1 MALNKDREVYYS
13 SPRTKFY
20 IVRHDLLLKI
30 RDPPLTDKKYAIIQ
44 LNYTKERYP
53 LFS

>member
-1 MALNKDREVYYS
+1 MALNKDREVYDS
-13 SPRTKFY
+13 SPCTKFY
-20 IVRHDLLLKI
+20 IVRHDSLSKI
-30 RDPPLTDKKYAIIQ
+30 IGPPLTYKKYAIIQ